1 MGNHRMFSNTIV
13 DSDKFLDMSLTAQA
27 LYFHLGMKADDDGFV
42 GNPKK
47 VTRSV
52 GCSEDDLKLLIAKG
66 FVIAF
71 ESGVIVITHWDIHN
85 HIQPSKKKDTIYQNE
100 KALLKLDDTKTY
112 VLCSGTSSANSRQIG
127 GTSSANSRRKV
138 REDKVREDNIVLTSS
153 VDDCPPAIDYQSVLD
168 LFNQICVSLPKATKL
183 TDTRRRKIKS
193 VHKQLDDVSFNDYFE
208 RVEASDFLTGRV
220 KEWRADF
227 DWIMQPKNAVK
238 IIEGSYYNAVASSQ
252 ALDGMASM
260 YANYAPAY
268 RGEEVTY
275 DDE

>member
-1 MGNHRMFSNTIV
+1 MGNHRMFSNSIV
-13 DSDKFLDMSLTAQA
+13 DSDKFLDMPLTTQA

-52 GCSEDDLKLLIAKG
+52 NCSEDDLRLLITKG

-100 KALLKLDDTKTY
+100 KTLLKLNDTKTY
-112 VLCSGTSSANSRQIG
+112 VLCSGKSAANRRQIG
-127 GTSSANSRRKV
+127 GTSSEDGRRKI
-138 REDKVREDNIVLTSS
+138 REDKIREDKRVHTSS

-193 VHKQLDDVSFNDYFE
+193 VHKQLDGVSFNDFFE
-208 RVEASDFLTGRV
+208 RVETSDFLTGRV
-220 KEWRADF
+220 KKWRADF

-238 IIEGSYYNAVASSQ
+238 IIEGSYDNVAASSQ
-252 ALDGMASM
+252 VADGTASM
-260 YANYAPAY
+260 YAHYAPAY